1 MTGDSASISKFGFLL
16 KSLLELFADR
26 RIDPLDCWHHGRE
39 RNVRTKFDP
48 STLRSAIMLG
58 TWQFRLVYNTAFI
71 LSLYLTVRLTRPGLE
86 RTLARPIARGFGPP
100 CTLWQAWK
108 LFCSFFWERVLLIG
122 VGAACAWR
130 LWLGHWQPVDLL
142 IAAVVAAFFPFQEYF
157 THRFLLHQHPW
168 MPFGSA
174 TANRSSRQVLVHRVH
189 HRDPWHMQR
198 AINPPVAIVWYA
210 YGLPFLFF
218 PWLPLPQAMT
228 AVASFWVVLLIYEWI
243 HLLIHTSHVPRNWLY
258 KRIWTNHRLHH
269 FKNEH
274 FWFNVS
280 TYGVDLLLATGPPLD
295 EVPTSATC
303 LTPARCGRKR
313 AANRRDQ
320 PRRLPGSCGASLV
333 ADVPAAET
341 PVAVLP
347 ISELP
352 QTAPVTSPP
361 ADYYEHVV

>member
-1 MTGDSASISKFGFLL
+1 
-16 KSLLELFADR
+16 
-26 RIDPLDCWHHGRE
+26 
-39 RNVRTKFDP
+39 
-48 STLRSAIMLG
+48 MLG
-58 TWQFRLVYNTAFI
+58 TWQFRVVYNLAFI
-71 LSLYLTVRLTRPGLE
+71 LSLYLTARLTRPGLE
-86 RTLARPIARGFGPP
+86 RTLARPIVRGFGPP

-122 VGAACAWR
+122 VGAACAFR
-130 LWLGHWQPVDLL
+130 LWMGHWQPVDLL
-142 IAAVVAAFFPFQEYF
+142 IAALVAAFFPFQEYF

-168 MPFGSA
+168 MPFGRHRESIIA
-174 TANRSSRQVLVHRVH
+174 LVHRVH

-228 AVASFWVVLLIYEWI
+228 AVASFWIVLLIYEWI

-280 TYGVDLLLATGPPLD
+280 TYGVDLLMQTGPPV
-295 EVPTSATC
+295 ERVSTSATC
-303 LTPARCGRKR
+303 LTLDVGETHCEPSEPA
-313 AANRRDQ
+313 
-320 PRRLPGSCGASLV
+320 PTV
-333 ADVPAAET
+333 AEPAET
-341 PVAVLP
+341 PFAQAPVAVEVK
-347 ISELP
+347 SAEAKS
-352 QTAPVTSPP
+352 APVTSP
-361 ADYYEHVV
+361 AVDYYEHAH